1 MALNILQSGVYTLS
15 CIGDTN
21 CTLSDIMIMSQAT
34 PLYINNLSWTDKM
47 LDNHWGQQ
55 KMWAKKVSR
64 IIESASKLS
73 SLPPTTELFAPNAV
87 HAHLQV
93 TVWIIEESNG
103 IKSSMNGPM
112 RFWMNT
118 SSLEMY
124 STPISDDVTLAHQTL
139 YLKSSNVVMYWK
151 YPVQDKH
158 VWMQTI

>member
-1 MALNILQSGVYTLS
+1 
-15 CIGDTN
+15 
-21 CTLSDIMIMSQAT
+21 
-34 PLYINNLSWTDKM
+34 
-47 LDNHWGQQ
+47 
-55 KMWAKKVSR
+55 MWAKKVSW

-73 SLPPTTELFAPNAV
+73 SLPPTTELFAQNAA

-93 TVWIIEESNG
+93 AVWIIEESNG
-103 IKSSMNGPM
+103 IKSPMNGPM

>member
-47 LDNHWGQQ
+47 LDNHWGRQ
-55 KMWAKKVSR
+55 KMWAKKVSW

-73 SLPPTTELFAPNAV
+73 SLPPTTELFAQNAA

-93 TVWIIEESNG
+93 AVWIIEESNG
-103 IKSSMNGPM
+103 IKSSMNGAM